1 MQEEVKENKRFKI
14 TGRGMSHEK
23 LFANPKL
30 TPTVGAGG
38 QYSVNV
44 QKPQQTSWE
53 RLANGLGSMMAAG
66 SAIQQS
72 DVAASELAQQ
82 QVADASLEDL
92 ARMKRESMELED
104 SMYKANGFV
113 DRLTRTGKAS
123 VIENPLTFSRAQSA
137 YGARIAQEEYQGELN
152 KRLAEAKLNAK
163 KDPKA
168 SYSPVDI
175 QKELSDEFR
184 EKYSLDNGGSAT
196 NAFDRSVA
204 AFNKNTLTREFN
216 EATKIADA
224 HQTLNLAPA
233 WKNYTEIISNE
244 NTSQAEKDEA
254 LKKINQS
261 GAGLGLSSI
270 NKSMIL
276 YGQEMVSDGDFVG
289 LRAFIKQAKDS
300 KNVIGGY
307 PLGSPAYAET
317 LNRLEYMADKLEDD
331 EDKKGSISNAKV
343 EAEFRDI
350 ANVLSSKRG
359 DDVFSMEESYG
370 VEGLDKAES
379 YEQAWQILQNNF
391 RDKARKG
398 GFLSRIDSAVVDVES
413 NLDSYDERQ
422 SEKLGREAQST
433 VNDTLKSNK
442 EGHVLSL
449 AIDNAKDEFG
459 NNNQAKL
466 KVAELEGTYRARLLG
481 IENSVERGDYPEG
494 ATQIVDDNDNVIP
507 YPKLGDDQKK
517 AAVVESMSHIASTS
531 QEALGDIRKSE
542 QDRIKE
548 EVKDKAAKKS
558 AEENTS
564 KFKSTFDNLELGDRL
579 VKNLEMTD
587 NDMYN
592 AVHMVNGDEGIK
604 NYVRDTKP
612 KGESLKIIKNINKA
626 IKAQEVRGSRPIT
639 LRSGRIVTPSFTQ
652 PVDESQIEKMKIVS
666 KHYNDNTIV
675 SVDEL
680 PNDSYGYMASRDFYL
695 RPDNVRDL
703 KYDGNIPDE
712 VLLERLRV
720 VDSSLSLADIKT
732 MKHTAK

>member
-1 MQEEVKENKRFKI
+1 MQQEVKENKRFKI
-14 TGRGMSHEK
+14 SDRSVSSDK

-38 QYSVNV
+38 QYSVTP
-44 QKPQQTSWE
+44 QKPQQSSWE
-53 RLANGLGSMMAAG
+53 RLAEGLAG
-66 SAIQQS
+66 MNTALGAIAQS

-168 SYSPVDI
+168 SYSPVAI
-175 QKELSDEFR
+175 QKELSDEFQ
-184 EKYSLDNGGSAT
+184 EKYGLENGGSAT

-224 HQTLNLAPA
+224 HQTLNLAPS
-233 WKNYTEIISNE
+233 WKNYTEIITNE
-244 NTSQAEKDEA
+244 NASQAEKDEA
-254 LKKINQS
+254 LKKVNQS

-289 LRAFIKQAKDS
+289 LRAFVKRSKDS

-343 EAEFRDI
+343 EAEYRDI
-350 ANVLSSKRG
+350 ANVLASKRG

-370 VEGLDKAES
+370 VEGLDEAES
-379 YEQAWQILQNNF
+379 YEEAWQILQNNF

-398 GFLSRIDSAVVDVES
+398 GFLSRIDSASVDIEN

-422 SEKLGREAQST
+422 SEKVERETQGV
-433 VNDTLKSNK
+433 VNDTLKGNK
-442 EGHVLSL
+442 ENNNLSL
-449 AIDNAKDEFG
+449 AIQNSKNEFDDN
-459 NNNQAKL
+459 QTKL
-466 KVAELEGTYRARLLG
+466 KVIELEGVHRARLLDIADTTG
-481 IENSVERGDYPEG
+481 RGEYPEG
-494 ATQIVDDNDNVIP
+494 STQIIDSAGEVVP
-507 YPKLGDDQKK
+507 YNKLGFNQRK
-517 AAVVESMSHIASTS
+517 AAISESISHISLSS
-531 QEALGDIRKSE
+531 QEELGNIRKSE

-548 EVKDKAAKKS
+548 ELKTKQSNVSAESKTATHKAAYENIELDSKLADGLGLS
-558 AEENTS
+558 ENTIHNAA
-564 KFKSTFDNLELGDRL
+564 KLGY
-579 VKNLEMTD
+579 
-587 NDMYN
+587 NDEETVSYYR
-592 AVHMVNGDEGIK
+592 
-604 NYVRDTKP
+604 NYAP
-612 KGESLKIIKNINKA
+612 KGESLSLLKTLNQA
-626 IKAQEVRGSRPIT
+626 IKSGQVRPKYYAPARGEWFYMKSSPIEESEVT
-639 LRSGRIVTPSFTQ
+639 KVTT
-652 PVDESQIEKMKIVS
+652 IANRLNK
-666 KHYNDNTIV
+666 NTIV
-675 SVDEL
+675 SMDEL
-680 PNDSYGYMASRDFYL
+680 PNDANGYMASRGYYL